1 MKHIQGNIDNNNNN
15 NNNNTIILLLT
26 VILLMTFGLFINLDC
41 YCLLLACAPK
51 R

>member
-1 MKHIQGNIDNNNNN
+1 MKHIQGNIDDDDDDDDD
-15 NNNNTIILLLT
+15 TIILLLT
-26 VILLMTFGLFINLDC
+26 IILLMTFGLFINLDC